1 MRTDYEER
9 VETLRLQLVEQQQ
22 RHEVHMREQ
31 QMLFECRISEYRR
44 QAEEMER
51 EIEDVRR
58 AHQVIEIPPLNLI
71 KVC

>member
-1 MRTDYEER
+1 M
-9 VETLRLQLVEQQQ
+9 ETLRLQLVEQQQ

>member
-1 MRTDYEER
+1 
-9 VETLRLQLVEQQQ
+9 
-22 RHEVHMREQ
+22 MREQ

-44 QAEEMER
+44 QVEEMER

-71 KVC
+71 KAC